1 MKISKTNYETIKCM
15 YFMDC
20 LKKEIV
26 INATS
31 EDIKKLIADG
41 KVYVAQDK
49 IYEDDKVIN
58 LDSLFSNN
66 KANKEPYLILSSN
79 GAFGEKQEI
88 KLSMYLDF
96 YGKEK
101 VYTCTLEK

>member
-20 LKKEIV
+20 LKKEII

-79 GAFGEKQEI
+79 EAFGEKQQI

>member
-20 LKKEIV
+20 LKKEIS